1 MRRCGRGSPSR
12 APATCAGTRSP
23 PGRRGS
29 PPPCAT
35 PGRPARVRPAG
46 EGLASLDGRPGSPR
60 MPPAAPI
67 PAMKRPLL
75 AILTV
80 LLALAPASPASAAR
94 LSDDCQ
100 DGKIDGTYTQAQ
112 FQRALR
118 NLATD
123 VDEYSD
129 CRAVIRRAQLAAAG
143 RRSGGGGGDSDSG
156 GAPGA
161 GSPTTTGGGG
171 AGGATSG
178 SGVTGDPNDTVRD
191 DPLADTTARERH
203 ALQEATAG
211 GGTPVA
217 MSG

>member
-1 MRRCGRGSPSR
+1 
-12 APATCAGTRSP
+12 
-23 PGRRGS
+23 
-29 PPPCAT
+29 
-35 PGRPARVRPAG
+35 
-46 EGLASLDGRPGSPR
+46 
-60 MPPAAPI
+60 
-67 PAMKRPLL
+67 MKRPLL

-217 MSG
+217 MSGGPVRPGVRRDGATHDLPGPLLALLVLLAVALAGGGATVIRSRVLARRAG